1 MIALRIALT
10 LLLGAAGGAVC
21 WHWNTPLPW
30 MIGAMTVTT
39 AAALSG
45 LPVRSFATF
54 RTVMIGLLGVLLGS
68 SFTPALLGQIALW
81 PITMAGLLVY
91 SSVTLM
97 AGFAY
102 FKTAARA
109 DTPTAFFAAAPGG
122 LTEMMVMGGQMGG
135 DERAIVLT
143 HAIRILV
150 VVFVIPIWFRLFSD
164 YDQVARAASDV
175 ALLSVPWT
183 EMLKLAAC
191 GVIGAVVGV
200 RLKLP
205 AATMLGPMF
214 ASAIAHMTGLT
225 AARPPVELVSA
236 AQVVMGVAVGCRFAG
251 TRLGEVWRIMLHGAV
266 FAGILMAIAVASAAI
281 LHAATGISTTAL
293 VLAYAPGGVTEM
305 SLVALA
311 LAVDV
316 AFVAT
321 HHAVRLFIVL
331 IAVPITFRLMRRN
344 ESTQSHSD
352 AEKK

>member
-1 MIALRIALT
+1 MIALRVCLT

-21 WHWNTPLPW
+21 WYWNTPLPW
-30 MIGAMTVTT
+30 MIGAMTITT
-39 AAALSG
+39 VAALSG
-45 LPVRSFATF
+45 LPVRSSPNL
-54 RTVMIGLLGVLLGS
+54 RVVMVGVLGVLLGS
-68 SFTPALLGQIALW
+68 SFTPALLNQLLLW

-91 SSVTLM
+91 SAITQIGGLL
-97 AGFAY
+97 Y
-102 FKTAARA
+102 FKRVAGA
-109 DTPTAFFAAAPGG
+109 DTPTAFFAASPGG
-122 LTEMMVMGGQMGG
+122 LNEMTIMGGQMGG

-143 HAIRILV
+143 HAIRILL

-164 YDQVARAASDV
+164 YNAVARAANDV
-175 ALLSVPWT
+175 ALASVPLL

-191 GVIGAVVGV
+191 GVVGYFVGV

-205 AATMLGPMF
+205 AAQMFGPMI
-214 ASAIAHMTGLT
+214 ASAAVHMTELT

-251 TRLGEVWRIMLHGAV
+251 TKLREVWRLIMHAAV
-266 FAGILMAIAVASAAI
+266 FAGMLLVLAVGFAAV
-281 LHAATGISTTAL
+281 LHPLTGLPTNGL

-331 IAVPITFRLMRRN
+331 IAAPITFRVIRKR
-344 ESTQSHSD
+344 S
-352 AEKK
+352 